1 MKNTKYIIPV
11 LVSSLIF
18 MGSCGEKKDDKAAL
32 KSELESVRKEISA
45 LQVKEKELM
54 SKLGT
59 EQATNVK
66 MVETNT
72 ISLKTFESGLIL
84 EGTVDASKSTI
95 ATSKVPGTVMMVN
108 VEVGQNVSAGQV
120 LAQLD
125 NSQLLKSKMEL
136 EQQVSFAKTVFE
148 KQERLWKQGVGTEI
162 QYLSSK
168 NQKEA
173 LEKSL
178 NTLNNTIDMYNIK
191 SPINGTIEAVDLK
204 VGQVAAPGMPYFK
217 VVNMSDMK
225 VVANVSEGYSGKV
238 SVGDKVKV
246 SFPDLGEEVSARLS
260 FASNFIDPMNR
271 TFKVET
277 KLGGIKNVKPNM
289 IAKLSITDYIKNNAI
304 AVPSN
309 VIQKT
314 DRESFVMLVTTKNN
328 KTVAEKRIITTGKNN
343 GSESEILS
351 GLNAGDVLITNGFQ
365 ELIDGQSIEVNNPVS
380 SK

>member
-1 MKNTKYIIPV
+1 MKNIKYIIPV
-11 LVSSLIF
+11 LISSLIF

-32 KSELESVRKEISA
+32 KSQLESVRKEISA
-45 LQVKEKELM
+45 LQLKEKELM
-54 SKLGT
+54 SKLGSDQT
-59 EQATNVK
+59 SNVK
-66 MVETNT
+66 MVETQNIAT
-72 ISLKTFESGLIL
+72 KTFESGLMI

-95 ATSKVPGTVMMVN
+95 ATAKVPGTVMQVN
-108 VEVGQNVSAGQV
+108 VEVGQVVNPGQV

-162 QYLSSK
+162 QYLTSK

-178 NTLNNTIDMYNIK
+178 NTLNNTIDMYTIK

-204 VGQVAAPGMPYFK
+204 VGQIAAPGMPYFK

-238 SVGDKVKV
+238 SVGDKVKI
-246 SFPDLGEEVSARLS
+246 SFPDLGEEIDARLS
-260 FASNFIDPMNR
+260 FASNFIDPLNR

-277 KLGGIKNVKPNM
+277 KLGGVKNVKPNM
-289 IAKLSITDYIKNNAI
+289 IAKLSITDYIKNDAI
-304 AVPSN
+304 AIPTN

-314 DRESFVMLVTTKNN
+314 DRESFVILVNNKNN
-328 KTVAEKRIITTGKNN
+328 KFVAEKRVVTTGKNN
-343 GSESEILS
+343 GSETEILT
-351 GLNAGDVLITNGFQ
+351 GLSAGDVLVTNGFQ
-365 ELIDGQSIEVNNPVS
+365 ELIDGQAIEVNNPNT

>member
-18 MGSCGEKKDDKAAL
+18 MGSCGEKTDDNAAL
-32 KSELESVRKEISA
+32 KSQLESVRKEISA

-54 SKLGT
+54 SKLGAD
-59 EQATNVK
+59 QATNIK

-72 ISLKTFESGLIL
+72 ISLKTFESGLML

-95 ATSKVPGTVMMVN
+95 ATSKVPGTVMTVN

-120 LAQLD
+120 LAELD

-162 QYLSSK
+162 QYLTSK

-178 NTLNNTIDMYNIK
+178 NTLNNTIDMYNVK

-246 SFPDLGEEVSARLS
+246 TFPDLGEEVSARLS

-277 KLGGIKNVKPNM
+277 KLGGVKNVKPNM

-328 KTVAEKRIITTGKNN
+328 KSVAEKRIITTGKNN
-343 GSESEILS
+343 GSETEVLS

>member
-18 MGSCGEKKDDKAAL
+18 MGSCGEKTDDKTAL
-32 KSELESVRKEISA
+32 KSQLESVRKEISA

-54 SKLGT
+54 SKLGAD
-59 EQATNVK
+59 QATNIK

-72 ISLKTFESGLIL
+72 ISLKTFESGLSL

-95 ATSKVPGTVMMVN
+95 ATAKVPGTVMTVS
-108 VEVGQNVSAGQV
+108 VDVGQNVSAGQI

-162 QYLSSK
+162 QYLTSK

-277 KLGGIKNVKPNM
+277 KLGGVKNVKPNM

-328 KTVAEKRIITTGKNN
+328 KSVAEKRIITTGKNN
-343 GSESEILS
+343 GSETEVLS

>member
-1 MKNTKYIIPV
+1 M
-11 LVSSLIF
+11 
-18 MGSCGEKKDDKAAL
+18 
-32 KSELESVRKEISA
+32 
-45 LQVKEKELM
+45 Q
-54 SKLGT
+54 
-59 EQATNVK
+59 
-66 MVETNT
+66 
-72 ISLKTFESGLIL
+72 
-84 EGTVDASKSTI
+84 
-95 ATSKVPGTVMMVN
+95 VN
-108 VEVGQNVSAGQV
+108 VEVGQVVNPGQV

-162 QYLSSK
+162 QYLTSK

-178 NTLNNTIDMYNIK
+178 NTLNNTIDMYTIK

-204 VGQVAAPGMPYFK
+204 VGQIAAPGMPYFK

-238 SVGDKVKV
+238 SVGDKVKI
-246 SFPDLGEEVSARLS
+246 SFPDLGEEIDARLS
-260 FASNFIDPMNR
+260 FASNFIDPLNR

-277 KLGGIKNVKPNM
+277 KLGGVKNVKPNM
-289 IAKLSITDYIKNNAI
+289 IAKLSITDYIKNDAI
-304 AVPSN
+304 AIPTN

-314 DRESFVMLVTTKNN
+314 DRESFVILVNNKNN
-328 KTVAEKRIITTGKNN
+328 KFVAEKRVVTTGKNN
-343 GSESEILS
+343 GSETEILS
-351 GLNAGDVLITNGFQ
+351 GLSAGDVLVTNGFQ
-365 ELIDGQSIEVNNPVS
+365 ELIDGQAIEVNNPNT

>member
-11 LVSSLIF
+11 VVSSLIF

-54 SKLGT
+54 SKLGAD
-59 EQATNVK
+59 QATNVK

-72 ISLKTFESGLIL
+72 ITLKTFESGLIL

-95 ATSKVPGTVMMVN
+95 APSKVPGTVMTVN
-108 VEVGQNVSAGQV
+108 VEVGQNVSAGQI

-162 QYLSSK
+162 QYLTSK

-289 IAKLSITDYIKNNAI
+289 IAKLSITDYSKNNAI

-314 DRESFVMLVTTKNN
+314 DRESFVMLVATKNN
-328 KTVAEKRIITTGKNN
+328 KSVAEKRIITTGKNN
-343 GSESEILS
+343 STETEVLS

>member
-1 MKNTKYIIPV
+1 
-11 LVSSLIF
+11 

-32 KSELESVRKEISA
+32 KTELESVRKEISA

-59 EQATNVK
+59 DQATNVK

-72 ISLKTFESGLIL
+72 ISPKTFESGLML

-108 VEVGQNVSAGQV
+108 VEVGQNVSAGQI

-328 KTVAEKRIITTGKNN
+328 KTFAEKRIITTGKNN
-343 GSESEILS
+343 GSETEILS